1 MDWPRVDE
9 NPAILPYALGRSQ
22 LYHRRLVQTLKR
34 NENMRRFLL
43 SLLLLT
49 GLSGSLL
56 AEEVKVLMETSKGD
70 IELALNK
77 DKAPVTVENF
87 LRYVDEGFYN
97 GTIFHRVIS
106 GFMIQGGGLTEDMQ
120 KKPTHEPIKN
130 EADNGL
136 SNKRGTIAMA
146 RTSEPNSATSQFF
159 INHKDNPNLDYP
171 SYGGYAVFGKVT
183 KGMEVVDAIAAT
195 PTGVKAGRRDVPVET
210 IFIKSVKRVETE
222 K

>member
-1 MDWPRVDE
+1 
-9 NPAILPYALGRSQ
+9 
-22 LYHRRLVQTLKR
+22 
-34 NENMRRFLL
+34 MRRILF

-49 GLSGSLL
+49 SLSATAL
-56 AEEVKVLMETSKGD
+56 AGQVKVLMETSKGN
-70 IELALNK
+70 IELALDK

-106 GFMIQGGGLTEDMQ
+106 GFMIQGGGLTGDMQ
-120 KKPTHEPIKN
+120 KKPTHAPIKN

-136 SNKRGTIAMA
+136 SNRRGTIAMA

-183 KGMEVVDAIAAT
+183 KGMDVVDTIAAT
-195 PTGVKAGRRDVPVET
+195 PTGVKAGRQNVPVET
-210 IFIKSVKRVETE
+210 IFINSVKRVETE